1 MSADTLQSEKVAGAN
16 GRGPRAATPSSAGPP
31 PAPEAA
37 RRVSDAEM
45 TAAYGAPCPECG
57 GALRIHDG
65 ERSIRCGYCGSA
77 LLITTPRGTRSFL
90 LQPKISD
97 GKARLLAIHHVEES
111 THGRITPR
119 NASIIDMKLVHVP
132 FWRMRGRLMGWVS
145 GQRVKLE
152 RAETPVDDAGLG
164 DTDAALREERIP
176 YARLVFKR
184 VDWSA
189 PACVLP
195 SLGLQGISLRT
206 DFLEWETLDGARR
219 REHDVALPMRSA
231 AETKRDALAYLTHLV
246 IPAGTNVVA
255 SRFHLF
261 DSSFSLYHYP
271 IYFLRYLHAGRIY
284 AITVDGANGAIL
296 RGDVPVERRIDAKG
310 LFFVPAVF
318 AFLALTY
325 LPLVFIGAAAL
336 YVYDS
341 IEAHSP
347 LAPHRWLAT
356 RLGGLIGG
364 TG

>member
-1 MSADTLQSEKVAGAN
+1 MSTDTINQPKAAIATA
-16 GRGPRAATPSSAGPP
+16 RGPLAASPPAGPP
-31 PAPEAA
+31 PASKAD
-37 RRVSDAEM
+37 RRASGAE
-45 TAAYGAPCPECG
+45 TTPAYGAPCPSCG

-90 LQPKISD
+90 LNPKISD
-97 GKARLLAIHHVEES
+97 GKARLLAIHHVEET

-119 NASIIDMKLVHVP
+119 NASIIDMQLVHVP
-132 FWRMRGRLMGWVS
+132 FWRMRGRLMGWIS
-145 GQRVKLE
+145 GQRVSLE
-152 RAETPVDDAGLG
+152 RARTRADDAGLG
-164 DTDAALREERIP
+164 ETDGPLQEERVA

-184 VDWSA
+184 VDWST
-189 PACVLP
+189 PACALP

-206 DFLEWETLDGARR
+206 DFLEWETLDGAARR
-219 REHDVALPMRSA
+219 GHDVALPTRSA
-231 AETKRDALAYLTHLV
+231 AETKRDALTYLTHLV
-246 IPAGTNVVA
+246 IPAGTSAVA

-284 AITVDGANGAIL
+284 SITVDGCSGAII
-296 RGDVPVERRIDAKG
+296 RGDVPGERRIDAKG
-310 LFFVPAVF
+310 LFFVPAVL

-325 LPLVFIGAAAL
+325 LPLVFIGASAL

-347 LAPHRWLAT
+347 LAPHRWLAK